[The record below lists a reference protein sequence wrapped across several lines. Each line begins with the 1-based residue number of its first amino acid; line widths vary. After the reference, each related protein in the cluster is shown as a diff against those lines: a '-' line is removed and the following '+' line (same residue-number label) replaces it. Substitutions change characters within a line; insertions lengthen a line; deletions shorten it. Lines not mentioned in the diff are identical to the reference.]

1 MRKSLLTSAAFAF
14 LFLTAIV
21 CKVRADGY
29 EVETVGGV
37 VSPTN
42 LVISLT
48 QAVILS
54 ATIIGFVI
62 VTACVRIRKTN

>member
-14 LFLTAIV
+14 LFLTAII

-29 EVETVGGV
+29 EVKTVGGV

-62 VTACVRIRKTN
+62 VTVCVRIRKTN

>member
-14 LFLTAIV
+14 LFLTSIV
-21 CKVRADGY
+21 CKVQADGY

-62 VTACVRIRKTN
+62 VTVCVRIRKTN